1 MKPGKLIVAAALAA
15 ATAASGTALAQ
26 PETRVDSVSGVGA
39 SRTTGTVKATATV
52 AAIDAATRTVTL
64 KDEQGKLTD
73 VQVGDDVRNFGQLR
87 VGDAVTAE
95 YTQALSVSLNRQSGI
110 RSSSEREITQRAAPG
125 AKPGGMVGREVTVT
139 ADVVAVDT
147 KTGMVTLKGPQGRMV
162 DVHVADPKQLKA
174 VRAGEQVQAVYTE
187 AIAISVTP
195 RNAR

>member
-1 MKPGKLIVAAALAA
+1 MKPGKLMVAAALAA
-15 ATAASGTALAQ
+15 ASLAPGMAMAQ

-52 AAIDAATRTVTL
+52 AAIDAATRTITL

-195 RNAR
+195 RTAR